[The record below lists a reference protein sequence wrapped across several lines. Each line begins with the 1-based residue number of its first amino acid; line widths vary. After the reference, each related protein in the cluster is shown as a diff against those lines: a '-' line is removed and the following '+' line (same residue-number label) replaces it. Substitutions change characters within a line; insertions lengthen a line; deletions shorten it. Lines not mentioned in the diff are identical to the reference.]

1 MANQKLN
8 ELYRYATSSNL
19 MFNRNRER
27 WQFLL
32 ESYMGGDTYRKA
44 GHLVRYMRESDQEYN
59 SRLLS
64 TPLDNHCRSVVA
76 VYISFMFRNPPV
88 REMGSIVNAP
98 GLEDFLADA
107 DLDGRSLNAF
117 MKEVATW
124 SSVFGHSWILMT
136 KPAVPADSLAA
147 QLAQGVRPYVSL
159 LTPLVVLD
167 WRWTREINGRYR
179 LTYFRYIED
188 INDSETTIREWTEDA
203 ISTYIV
209 NEGNKEADLVQQDI
223 NELGRIP
230 VVLNYNHRSQIR
242 GFGLSDID
250 DIADQQ
256 RSIYN
261 ELSEIEQSIRLDG
274 HPSLVKTP
282 DTQLGSGAGAIIE
295 IPENLDPGLKPYMLT
310 ADATPIDMI
319 YRSIQS
325 RVDSIDRMANTGS
338 VRATQTRDISGI
350 AMQTEF
356 QLLNAKLAEK
366 ADNMELAEEQLWNLW
381 CLYQGYTW
389 DGVVTY
395 PSSFNITDTRSELG
409 QFKTASDTA
418 QDPRVQALIDRR
430 IVETLGEDPE
440 LILSAEAEPTGRTY
454 ENGEPI
460 DARLPDAYRNATGE
474 ARQCENCSFY
484 NSETFVCSRWENAA
498 VRPMW
503 VCAAWQPNATAE

>member
-1 MANQKLN
+1 MANQTLH
-8 ELYRYATSSNL
+8 EIYRYATSSNN

-32 ESYMGGDTYRKA
+32 ESYMGGDTYRRA
-44 GHLVRYMRESDQEYN
+44 GHLVRYMRETDQEYTA
-59 SRLLS
+59 RLLS

-76 VYISFMFRNPPV
+76 VYISFMFRNPPQ
-88 REMGSIVNAP
+88 RELGSIAAAP
-98 GLEDFLADA
+98 GVEDFLADA

-117 MKEVATW
+117 MKEVSTW

-136 KPAVPADSLAA
+136 KPAVPADSLAG

-167 WRWTREINGRYR
+167 WQWAREINGRYR
-179 LTYFRYIED
+179 LTYFKYVED
-188 INDSETTIREWTEDA
+188 INDSETTVREWTEDT
-203 ISTYIV
+203 IRTYIV
-209 NEGNKEADLVQQDI
+209 HEGKKEANLSEEVI

-230 VVLNYNHRSQIR
+230 VVLNYNHRSQVR

-256 RSIYN
+256 RAIYN

-295 IPENLDPGLKPYMLT
+295 IPENLDPGLVPYMLT

-319 YRSIQS
+319 YKSIEN

-366 ADNMELAEEQLWNLW
+366 ADNMELAEEQLWTLW
-381 CLYQGYTW
+381 CTYQGYVW

-395 PSSFNITDTRSELG
+395 PSSFNITDTRSEIG
-409 QFKTASDTA
+409 QLKTAADTA
-418 QDPRVQALIDRR
+418 VDPRVQALIDRR
-430 IVETLGEDPE
+430 IVESLDEDPDE
-440 LILSAEAEPTGRTY
+440 ILGAAAEVAGRTY

-460 DARLPDAYRNATGE
+460 DPRLPEAYRNATGE
-474 ARQCENCSFY
+474 ARQCENCAFY
-484 NSETFVCSRWENAA
+484 NSETFVCSQFGGAP

-503 VCAAWQPNATAE
+503 VCAAWQPNSTTE

>member
-1 MANQKLN
+1 
-8 ELYRYATSSNL
+8 
-19 MFNRNRER
+19 
-27 WQFLL
+27 
-32 ESYMGGDTYRKA
+32 
-44 GHLVRYMRESDQEYN
+44 
-59 SRLLS
+59 
-64 TPLDNHCRSVVA
+64 
-76 VYISFMFRNPPV
+76 
-88 REMGSIVNAP
+88 
-98 GLEDFLADA
+98 
-107 DLDGRSLNAF
+107 
-117 MKEVATW
+117 
-124 SSVFGHSWILMT
+124 
-136 KPAVPADSLAA
+136 
-147 QLAQGVRPYVSL
+147 
-159 LTPLVVLD
+159 
-167 WRWTREINGRYR
+167 
-179 LTYFRYIED
+179 
-188 INDSETTIREWTEDA
+188 
-203 ISTYIV
+203 
-209 NEGNKEADLVQQDI
+209 
-223 NELGRIP
+223 
-230 VVLNYNHRSQIR
+230 
-242 GFGLSDID
+242 
-250 DIADQQ
+250 
-256 RSIYN
+256 
-261 ELSEIEQSIRLDG
+261 
-274 HPSLVKTP
+274 
-282 DTQLGSGAGAIIE
+282 LGSGAGAIIE

-325 RVDSIDRMANTGS
+325 RGDSIDIMANTGS